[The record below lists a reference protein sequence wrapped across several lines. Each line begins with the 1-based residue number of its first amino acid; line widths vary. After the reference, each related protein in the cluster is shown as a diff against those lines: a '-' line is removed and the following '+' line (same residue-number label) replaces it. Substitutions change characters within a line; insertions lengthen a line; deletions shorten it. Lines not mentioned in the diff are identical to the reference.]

1 MAPSNAQKKALAK
14 AKRGIVASGAM
25 SAKGGFDPAQVHKS
39 REMACPHC
47 ERIFKQQD
55 RLRQHIARQH
65 ADAVAEKSESESSAV
80 TSKSGASSAKARLII
95 EERERA
101 KEAAARERREG
112 DPNAKNASTPFTRMS
127 CKFPSTILRE
137 FVQKQKEF
145 KSPVFKAKEE
155 KTAAGETAAG
165 ERGGWTCKLIL
176 RDKHKPDK
184 DKIFYWKEK
193 CATKAEA
200 EHRVAVV
207 ALAKIAHSLPLQR
220 LLPTEYKDIFTR
232 CEEMEQKR
240 IEDAKRRAKWE
251 EERVERMKR
260 SAKRESAQ
268 VLTMS
273 EEKRSL
279 IDAILRERTV
289 REIRRFRIRARRR
302 ARGEQGDE
310 IDRGER
316 GGRRRRLVVRARA
329 RGSTS
334 GDVRAEIAQRGRRGP
349 AQ

>member
-25 SAKGGFDPAQVHKS
+25 SAKGGFDPAQMHKS

-55 RLRQHIARQH
+55 RLKQHIARQH

-80 TSKSGASSAKARLII
+80 KSKSGASSAKARLII

-165 ERGGWTCKLIL
+165 GRVNSSFGINTSRIRIKYSIGRRSARRKPRRSTESRSWRWRRSRTRFRCSVSCRRSTRIFLRG
-176 RDKHKPDK
+176 
-184 DKIFYWKEK
+184 
-193 CATKAEA
+193 
-200 EHRVAVV
+200 
-207 ALAKIAHSLPLQR
+207 
-220 LLPTEYKDIFTR
+220 
-232 CEEMEQKR
+232 
-240 IEDAKRRAKWE
+240 AKRWNRNESKTPSDG
-251 EERVERMKR
+251 R
-260 SAKRESAQ
+260 SGKKSAW
-268 VLTMS
+268 S
-273 EEKRSL
+273 E
-279 IDAILRERTV
+279 
-289 REIRRFRIRARRR
+289 
-302 ARGEQGDE
+302 
-310 IDRGER
+310 
-316 GGRRRRLVVRARA
+316 
-329 RGSTS
+329 
-334 GDVRAEIAQRGRRGP
+334 
-349 AQ
+349 

>member
-165 ERGGWTCKLIL
+165 ETAAGERGGWTCKLIL

-220 LLPTEYKDIFTR
+220 LLPTEYKDMFTR

-240 IEDAKRRAKWE
+240 IDIVRRITWNE
-251 EERVERMKR
+251 LHQIELCPM
-260 SAKRESAQ
+260 SCFESCHF
-268 VLTMS
+268 LTGS
-273 EEKRSL
+273 NSL
-279 IDAILRERTV
+279 KTIFFLLILFPLNLIFLIRTIV
-289 REIRRFRIRARRR
+289 KQSISFIC
-302 ARGEQGDE
+302 
-310 IDRGER
+310 
-316 GGRRRRLVVRARA
+316 
-329 RGSTS
+329 S
-334 GDVRAEIAQRGRRGP
+334 
-349 AQ
+349 

>member
-137 FVQKQKEF
+137 FVQKQKEQLV
-145 KSPVFKAKEE
+145 KRAVS
-155 KTAAGETAAG
+155 
-165 ERGGWTCKLIL
+165 L
-176 RDKHKPDK
+176 
-184 DKIFYWKEK
+184 KI
-193 CATKAEA
+193 
-200 EHRVAVV
+200 
-207 ALAKIAHSLPLQR
+207 
-220 LLPTEYKDIFTR
+220 
-232 CEEMEQKR
+232 
-240 IEDAKRRAKWE
+240 
-251 EERVERMKR
+251 
-260 SAKRESAQ
+260 KREHLHS
-268 VLTMS
+268 
-273 EEKRSL
+273 
-279 IDAILRERTV
+279 
-289 REIRRFRIRARRR
+289 
-302 ARGEQGDE
+302 
-310 IDRGER
+310 
-316 GGRRRRLVVRARA
+316 
-329 RGSTS
+329 
-334 GDVRAEIAQRGRRGP
+334 
-349 AQ
+349 